1 MRLAVL
7 RHGRKDRLSV
17 DGVLKCL
24 NQRRSIKPFALMNAV
39 SYTLGKEL
47 NMIKHLWDISDVG
60 CWGDGALG
68 HKHVRHQLAGLVLEC
83 DKVDLYHE
91 LLQNPSDDL
100 GEEDEALDTL
110 NDRTYN
116 AVWCFREGD
125 LLLLS
130 KEEVEN
136 DNSGLY

>member
-1 MRLAVL
+1 MKPDALQ
-7 RHGRKDRLSV
+7 HGRKDRLNV

-24 NQRRSIKPFALMNAV
+24 NQRRGTKPFALMNAV
-39 SYTLGKEL
+39 SYILEREF
-47 NMIKHLWDISDVG
+47 NMIKHLWDISDAG

-68 HKHVRHQLAGLVLEC
+68 HKHVRHKLADLVLEC
-83 DKVDLYHE
+83 GKVDLYHE
-91 LLQNPSDDL
+91 LMGEPSDDL
-100 GEEDEALDTL
+100 GEEDEALDIL